1 MRFFKLL
8 KLELLNHVRHYNDM
22 TTPLW
27 FLILI
32 ITIFSISL
40 QHQPHLLQESAPA
53 MIWVS
58 LLLSLL
64 LAFPNLFSHDY
75 ESGLLEQVFLS
86 PISLSEWVLI
96 KLLAFFIAS
105 CVPLILSTPLLGL
118 FLHLSYDQIV
128 TLLISLSLATPSL
141 LLLGALNAA
150 LTVRL
155 NNNALILTL
164 LTLPLSIPIVLFGI
178 STSVA
183 QQMGLSTLTP
193 FCFLTALLL
202 ISISLLPFAIAFAL
216 KIGTNT

>member
-105 CVPLILSTPLLGL
+105 CMPLILSTPLLGL

-183 QQMGLSTLTP
+183 QQMGLSTLPP